1 VRVRYAAAFLVLATL
16 LVLAFGEIT
25 HWRASRRRLGNAT
38 NTPETEAVVVLGF
51 RNKGRRANY
60 INRYRVRA
68 GIRSLDPAARERV
81 LVLCGGAVA
90 GSQTEADLMALYA
103 RDACGFTSPIV
114 LDRTSRSTWQNV
126 ENAIPLIESAESIKI
141 VSNSLHAEKARAY
154 LQQLRPDL
162 ATRLRRGADYRLGE
176 LMLVKPFVALLGLRE
191 LRSLRR

>member
-1 VRVRYAAAFLVLATL
+1 VRVRYAAAFFAFAAVIA
-16 LVLAFGEIT
+16 LAFGEVA
-25 HWRASRRRLGNAT
+25 HWRASRRRVGNAT
-38 NTPETEAVVVLGF
+38 NTPEAEAVVVLGF

-90 GSQTEADLMALYA
+90 GSETEAGLMARYA
-103 RDACGFTSPIV
+103 REGLGYGGRIV

-126 ENAIPLIESAESIKI
+126 QNAIPLIEGAESIKI

-162 ATRLRRGADYRLGE
+162 AARLRRGADYRFGE
-176 LMLVKPFVALLGLRE
+176 LILVKPFVALLGLRE